1 MGYYLNGTLA
11 YSFNRNTQVNLRLS
25 ERSNQRERINR
36 IKATFIKQTNKLHSS
51 FSVQSAYDRSKS
63 LEDVSLATNITL
75 RYDCN
80 QNWHV
85 FASSTYYR
93 TPYWSERLYHMPVEL
108 SQEYSSALLYGNGF
122 LCSLGTNYAW
132 GKHIKLG
139 FRASH
144 CFSRNIHER
153 NTFVALQL
161 SYH

>member
-1 MGYYLNGTLA
+1 M
-11 YSFNRNTQVNLRLS
+11 
-25 ERSNQRERINR
+25 
-36 IKATFIKQTNKLHSS
+36 
-51 FSVQSAYDRSKS
+51 QSAYDRSKS
-63 LEDVSLATNITL
+63 LDDVSFATNITL

-80 QNWHV
+80 QDWHV

-108 SQEYSSALLYGNGF
+108 SQEYSSALLYGNGS
-122 LCSLGTNYAW
+122 LCSLGANYAF

-144 CFSRNIHER
+144 CFSRNVHER

-161 SYH
+161 TYH